1 MDPTKLW
8 VTTNKLAMH
17 TKRVDGIL
25 YHFPLFTII
34 LTGRFTRE
42 PGGKINNTDI
52 MGFFEY
58 QQARCTGVRA
68 YSTEARSQSDG
79 HIWHFIIYSSFYSAT
94 ANYYELE

>member
-1 MDPTKLW
+1 MFILLGQVHEGTK
-8 VTTNKLAMH
+8 
-17 TKRVDGIL
+17 
-25 YHFPLFTII
+25 
-34 LTGRFTRE
+34 
-42 PGGKINNTDI
+42 GKINNTDI